1 MTVRP
6 MAPADEPAVRSLQ
19 SHLSYADPELVTAA
33 LSGPFLGRVA
43 VADAVVGY
51 AVALPATET
60 ALSEL
65 VVAPEHR
72 REGRGRRLLEA
83 VAAAAGAE
91 KLVVTTPV
99 DSDAAVDFYAA
110 VGFQRKARVE
120 EFYDDGAAALRLV
133 RRE

>member
-1 MTVRP
+1 

-99 DSDAAVDFYAA
+99 DSDAVDFYAA
-110 VGFQRKARVE
+110 AGFQRKARVK

>member
-1 MTVRP
+1 

-19 SHLSYADPELVTAA
+19 SHLPYADPGLVTAA

-51 AVALPATET
+51 AVALPAAET
-60 ALSEL
+60 VLSEL

-83 VAAAAGAE
+83 VAAAADAE
-91 KLVVTTPV
+91 RLVVTTPV
-99 DSDAAVDFYAA
+99 DSDGAVDFYAA
-110 VGFQRKARVE
+110 AGFRREARVE